1 MSYERELEMTADRL
15 RQLPPTRLRIEKQA
29 YRRVLREMTG
39 RPVPDI
45 APQAWGEQLGVIG
58 SEVPEDRREAL
69 VDDLISLRRAF
80 DLLP

>member
-15 RQLPPTRLRIEKQA
+15 RQLPPARLQSEKQT
-29 YRRVLREMTG
+29 YRRVLREMAR

-45 APQAWGEQLGVIG
+45 APQAWGDQLWVIG
-58 SEVPEDRREAL
+58 SEVLEDRRERL
-69 VDDLISLRRAF
+69 VEDLVMLRRAF

>member
-15 RQLPPTRLRIEKQA
+15 RQVAPARLRSEKQM
-29 YRRVLREMTG
+29 YRRVLREMAR

-45 APQAWGEQLGVIG
+45 APQAWGDQLYVIG
-58 SEVPEDRREAL
+58 LEVPEDRREGLLEEL
-69 VDDLISLRRAF
+69 VALRRAF

>member
-15 RQLPPTRLRIEKQA
+15 RQLPPARLRIEKEA
-29 YRRVLREMTG
+29 YRRLLREMTR

-45 APQAWGEQLGVIG
+45 APQAWGDQLWVIG
-58 SEVPEDRREAL
+58 CEIPEDRREAL

>member
-15 RQLPPTRLRIEKQA
+15 RQVPPARLRSEKQT
-29 YRRVLREMTG
+29 YRRVLREMAR

-45 APQAWGEQLGVIG
+45 APQAWGDQLWVIG
-58 SEVPEDRREAL
+58 IEVPEDRREGL
-69 VDDLISLRRAF
+69 LDDLVSLRRAF

>member
-15 RQLPPTRLRIEKQA
+15 RQLPPGRLRIEKEA
-29 YRRVLREMTG
+29 YRRLLREMTR

-45 APQAWGEQLGVIG
+45 APQAWGDQLWVIG
-58 SEVPEDRREAL
+58 SEVPEDRRETL